1 MALAKNLKEDIVKT
15 HRRSE
20 LDTGSCEV
28 QVALLTGRILELSEH
43 FKLNKNDVHGQRGL
57 VKMVNRR
64 RNLLNYLKRTTPA
77 RYTSLIS
84 KLELRK

>member
-1 MALAKNLKEDIVKT
+1 MALNRNLKEAVVKS

-28 QVALLTGRILELSEH
+28 QVALLTSRIQDLTEH
-43 FKLNKNDVHGQRGL
+43 FKRNKNDVHSQRGL
-57 VKMVNRR
+57 VMIVNRR
-64 RNLLNYLKRTTPA
+64 RKLLSYLKRTSPQ
-77 RYTSLIS
+77 RYTDLIT

>member
-1 MALAKNLKEDIVKT
+1 MAQTKAQVETIIKS

-28 QVALLTGRILELSEH
+28 QVALLTNRIQDLTEH
-43 FKLNKNDVHGQRGL
+43 FKRNKNDVHSRRGL
-57 VKMVNRR
+57 VMMVNRR
-64 RNLLNYLKRTTPA
+64 RKLLDYLKGTSPE
-77 RYTSLIS
+77 RYTSLIT

>member
-1 MALAKNLKEDIVKT
+1 MAQTKAQVEEIVKK

-28 QVALLTGRILELSEH
+28 QVALLTNRISDLTEH
-43 FKLNKNDVHGQRGL
+43 FKRNKNDVHSRRGL
-57 VKMVNRR
+57 VLMVNRR
-64 RNLLNYLKRTTPA
+64 RKLLDYLKGTSPE
-77 RYTSLIS
+77 RYTTLIT

>member
-1 MALAKNLKEDIVKT
+1 MAQTKSQVEEIIKA

-28 QVALLTGRILELSEH
+28 QVALLTNRIQDLTEH
-43 FKLNKNDVHGQRGL
+43 FKRNKNDVHSRRGL
-57 VKMVNRR
+57 VVMVNRR
-64 RNLLNYLKRTTPA
+64 RKLLDYLKRNTPD
-77 RYTSLIS
+77 RYTALIT

>member
-1 MALAKNLKEDIVKT
+1 MAQNKAQTEEIVKK

-28 QVALLTGRILELSEH
+28 QVALLTRRISDLTEH
-43 FKLNKNDVHGQRGL
+43 FKRNKNDVHSRRGL
-57 VKMVNRR
+57 VLMVNRR
-64 RNLLNYLKRTTPA
+64 RKLLDYLKGKSSE
-77 RYTSLIS
+77 RYTSLIT